1 MEKLQIMK
9 EGLLRRKQIIK
20 VSIRLASPNTIREWS
35 RGEVTKP
42 ETINYRT
49 YKPEKDGLFCEK
61 IFGPVKDWECHC
73 GKYKRIR
80 YRGVVCDRCGVEVT
94 QKSVRRERMGHIEL
108 AVPVVHIWYLRS
120 VPSKI
125 GALLGMSTKDLEKIV
140 YYESYVVIKPGK
152 TGLKEKDLLTEEQYQ
167 EILEK
172 FPDNDKLPDDHPD
185 KFIAKMGGEAI
196 RDLLRNIDIEKLSV
210 ELREQLA
217 AGASEQKK
225 YEILKRLKVVEA
237 FKPKQIT
244 TRGGTIKEEIVNKPE
259 WMVLTDIPV
268 IPPELRPLVPLE
280 GGRFA
285 TSDLND
291 LYRRVIIR
299 NNRLKRLKEIKAPE
313 IILRNE
319 MRMLQ
324 EAVDALLDNSR
335 RVNAVKGDT
344 NRPLK
349 SLSDILKGKQG
360 RFRQNLLGKRVDY
373 SGRSVIVVG
382 PELKLH
388 QCGLPKDMAVE
399 LFKPFLI
406 RKLMERGYARAARTA
421 KKIIERKDP
430 IIWEILEK
438 IIDGHPVLLN
448 RAPTL
453 HRLGIQAFQPV
464 LTDAKAIQLH
474 PLVCVAFNAD
484 FDGDQMAVYVPLSYE
499 AQLEARIL
507 MLSSHN
513 LLKPA
518 DGKPITIATQ
528 DIVLGLYYLTKER
541 AGEPGEGKTF
551 SSPEEVIIA
560 YNSGKLGLH
569 AKIKVRIFNQETG
582 KYEIVETTTGRVIF
596 NQIVPKGIGFIN
608 EVLTKK
614 KLTDLIAK
622 IYAKFG
628 NVITAE
634 FLDEMK
640 DMGYY
645 YATKSGISIGIPD
658 VIVPEEKQAI
668 IEEYQR
674 RVDAHYSDYLEG
686 AISDTE
692 RYNKVIDEWSA
703 ATEKIAKVL
712 FEKLSKINQGFNPL
726 FVMLDSG
733 ARGSKDQVRQLG
745 GMRGLMQKPQ
755 KGMTGQPY
763 EMIEHPILS
772 NFREGLSIWE
782 YFLSTHGAR
791 KGLADTALKTSD
803 AGYLTRRLVDVA
815 QDVVVTE
822 EDCGTVRG
830 ITITSLKEEG
840 GEEIRVAL
848 KDRIVGR
855 VALHDIYH
863 PVTGEIIVPAG
874 QEINEELA
882 EKIEEA
888 NIEEVEV
895 RSVLTCEAKYG
906 VCVKCYGRNLA
917 TGRMVEVGEAVGIIA
932 AQSIGEPGTQLTLRT
947 FHTGGSVAGGGY
959 RPSKIF
965 AKNDGKVKFVDIRS
979 IPYEKVT
986 DEGIESVLRVISRQG
1001 YIVIQDKDGI
1011 EKRYAVPYGSDL
1023 KVKDGQFVK
1032 KGDELYETDPYNS
1045 LILAEKSG
1053 RIEFID
1059 LIPDVTYREEAD
1071 ETTGHMQ
1078 KVIIE
1083 AKDKT
1088 KVPRIKIIDS
1098 NGKEYLQPIP
1108 SRALVNPDL
1117 KDGSYI
1123 KAGDVIA
1130 KIPREQAKIRDI
1142 TGGLPKVV
1150 NLFEARTPNNPAE
1163 LAEIDGV
1170 VSVRTEKNYYIV
1182 KITSDDGQFEK
1193 VYQIPQTKHL
1203 LVEDGDRVYAGDR
1216 LTDGPIDPHKIL
1228 SIKGLNAVQQY
1239 LVNEIQ
1245 DVYRNEGVEI
1255 NDKHIE
1261 IIVRQMMRKVKITN
1275 PGDTRFLERD
1285 IVDKDVVDEEN
1296 RKIRNM
1302 VVITSKGDSKFKVG
1316 QLRSRFE
1323 VDRENES
1330 LKRRKKKPAEYR
1342 PAKGAEFEPVLLGIT
1357 SAALATESWISAA
1370 SFQETTR
1377 VLTDAAIEGKVDYL
1391 RGLKENV
1398 VVGQLI
1404 PAGTGFRNEKKD
1416 YRDVRVMP
1424 KEVKEEIEKEVE
1436 EVERVEEREKK
1447 AASL

>member
-1 MEKLQIMK
+1 MEKLQVLK
-9 EGLLRRKQIIK
+9 EGLLRKKQISK
-20 VSIRLASPNTIREWS
+20 VSIKLASPDTILQWS

-49 YKPEKDGLFCEK
+49 YKPERDGLFCEK

-94 QKSVRRERMGHIEL
+94 QRSVRRERMGHIEL

-125 GALLGMSTKDLEKIV
+125 GSLLGMSTKDLEKIV

-152 TGLKEKDLLTEEQYQ
+152 TGLKEKDLITEEQYQ

-196 RDLLRNIDIEKLSV
+196 RDLLRNIDIEELSN
-210 ELREQLA
+210 ELKAQLA
-217 AGASEQKK
+217 QETSEQKK

-237 FKPKQIT
+237 FNQKVVVK
-244 TRGGTIKEEIVNKPE
+244 GKEEFINKPE
-259 WMVLTDIPV
+259 WMVLTIIPV

-319 MRMLQ
+319 KRMLQ

-335 RVNAVKGDT
+335 RVNAVKADT

-406 RKLMERGYARAARTA
+406 RKLMERGYAKAARTA

-438 IIDGHPVLLN
+438 VVEGHPVLLN

-484 FDGDQMAVYVPLSYE
+484 FDGDQMAVHVPLSYE

-560 YNSGKLGLH
+560 HNSGKLGLH
-569 AKIKVRIFNQETG
+569 AKIKVRILNQETG
-582 KYEIVETTTGRVIF
+582 KYELVETTTGRVIF

-614 KLTDLIAK
+614 KLTNLIAK
-622 IYAKFG
+622 IYNKFG

-640 DMGYY
+640 DMGFY

-658 VIVPEEKQAI
+658 VIVPEEKEQI
-668 IEEYQR
+668 IAEYQR
-674 RVDAHYSDYLEG
+674 RVDIHHRDHLAGE
-686 AISDTE
+686 ITDTE

-703 ATEKIAKVL
+703 ATEKVAKVL

-733 ARGSKDQVRQLG
+733 ARGSKDQIRQLG

-772 NFREGLSIWE
+772 NFREGLSIRE

-830 ITITSLKEEG
+830 ITMTALKEEG
-840 GEEIRVAL
+840 GEEVMVSLA
-848 KDRIVGR
+848 DRIVGR

-863 PVTGEIIVPAG
+863 PITGEIIVESG
-874 QEINEELA
+874 HEITEELA
-882 EKIEEA
+882 QKIEEA
-888 NIEEVEV
+888 GIDEVEV
-895 RSVLTCEAKYG
+895 RSVLTCESKYG

-947 FHTGGSVAGGGY
+947 FHTGGSVAGAGY
-959 RPSKIF
+959 RSSKIL
-965 AKNDGKVKFVDIRS
+965 AKNSGKVRFVNIKY
-979 IPYEKVT
+979 IEYEKM
-986 DEGIESVLRVISRQG
+986 DEYEHETVLRVISRHG
-1001 YIVIQDKDGI
+1001 YLLIEDEKSGI
-1011 EKRYAVPYGSDL
+1011 ARKYAVPYASDL
-1023 KVKDGQFVK
+1023 KVRDGQFVE
-1032 KGDELYETDPYNS
+1032 KGAELYETDPYNS

-1053 RIEFID
+1053 RVELID
-1059 LIPDVTYREEAD
+1059 FIPDVTYREEAD

-1078 KVIIE
+1078 RVIIE

-1088 KVPRIKIIDS
+1088 KVPKIKITTPE
-1098 NGKEYLQPIP
+1098 GEEYYQPIP
-1108 SRALVNPDL
+1108 VRALVDENL
-1117 KDGSYI
+1117 NDGVNI
-1123 KAGDVIA
+1123 KAGDIIA

-1170 VSVRTEKNYYIV
+1170 VSVRAEKNYYIV
-1182 KITSDDGQFEK
+1182 RITSDDGQFKKE
-1193 VYQIPQTKHL
+1193 YQIPQTKHL

-1261 IIVRQMMRKVKITN
+1261 VIVRQMMRKVKITN
-1275 PGDTRFLERD
+1275 PGDTKFLERD

-1296 RKIRNM
+1296 DRIRGM

-1316 QLRSRFE
+1316 QLKSRNE
-1323 VDRENES
+1323 VERENEN
-1330 LKRRKKKPAEYR
+1330 LKRKKKKPAEYR
-1342 PAKGAEFEPVLLGIT
+1342 PAKGAEFEPILLGIT
-1357 SAALATESWISAA
+1357 SAALTSESWISAA

-1377 VLTDAAIEGKVDYL
+1377 VLTDAAIEAKVDYL

-1404 PAGTGFRNEKKD
+1404 PAGTGFRNDKKD

-1424 KEVKEEIEKEVE
+1424 KEGVKEFEKVEEEKEKAQIL
-1436 EVERVEEREKK
+1436 EKK
-1447 AASL
+1447 AESL

>member
-1 MEKLQIMK
+1 MEKLQVLK
-9 EGLLRRKQIIK
+9 EGLLRKKQLSK
-20 VSIRLASPNTIREWS
+20 VSIKLASPDTILQWS

-49 YKPEKDGLFCEK
+49 YKPERDGLFCEK

-94 QKSVRRERMGHIEL
+94 QRSVRRERMGHIEL

-125 GALLGMSTKDLEKIV
+125 GSLLGMSTRDLEKIV

-152 TGLKEKDLLTEEQYQ
+152 TGLKEKDLITEEQYQ

-172 FPDNDKLPDDHPD
+172 FPDNEKLPDEHPD

-196 RDLLRNIDIEKLSV
+196 RDLLRNIDIEELSN
-210 ELREQLA
+210 ELKDQLTKET
-217 AGASEQKK
+217 SEQRK

-237 FKPKQIT
+237 FNQKIIVK
-244 TRGGTIKEEIVNKPE
+244 GKEEFINKPE
-259 WMVLTDIPV
+259 WMVLTIIPV

-319 MRMLQ
+319 KRMLQ

-335 RVNAVKGDT
+335 RVNAVKADT

-406 RKLMERGYARAARTA
+406 RKLMERGYAKAARTA

-438 IIDGHPVLLN
+438 VVEGHPVLLN

-484 FDGDQMAVYVPLSYE
+484 FDGDQMAVHVPLSYE

-528 DIVLGLYYLTKER
+528 DIVLGLYYLTKEKV
-541 AGEPGEGKTF
+541 GEPGEGKTF
-551 SSPEEVIIA
+551 SSLEEVIIA
-560 YNSGKLGLH
+560 HNSGKLGLH
-569 AKIKVRIFNQETG
+569 ARIKVRILNQETG
-582 KYEIVETTTGRVIF
+582 KYELVETTTGRVIF

-614 KLTDLIAK
+614 KLTNLIAK
-622 IYAKFG
+622 IYSKFG
-628 NVITAE
+628 NVVTAE

-640 DMGYY
+640 DMGFY
-645 YATKSGISIGIPD
+645 YATKSGISIGVPD
-658 VIVPEEKQAI
+658 VIVPEEKEQI
-668 IEEYQR
+668 INEYQR
-674 RVDAHYSDYLEG
+674 RVDIHHQDYRAGE
-686 AISDTE
+686 ITDTE

-703 ATEKIAKVL
+703 ATEKVAKVL
-712 FEKLSKINQGFNPL
+712 FDKLSKIEQGFNPL

-733 ARGSKDQVRQLG
+733 ARGSRDQIRQLG

-840 GEEIRVAL
+840 GEEVMVSLA
-848 KDRIVGR
+848 DRIVGR

-863 PVTGEIIVPAG
+863 PFTGEIIVEAG

-882 EKIEEA
+882 QKIEEA
-888 NIEEVEV
+888 GIDEVEV
-895 RSVLTCEAKYG
+895 RSVLTCESKYG

-947 FHTGGSVAGGGY
+947 FHTGGSVAGVGY
-959 RPSKIF
+959 RASKIL
-965 AKNDGKVKFVDIRS
+965 AKNSGKVRFVNIKY
-979 IPYEKVT
+979 IEYEKV
-986 DEGIESVLRVISRQG
+986 DEYGQETVLRVISRHG
-1001 YIVIQDKDGI
+1001 YILIEDEKSGI
-1011 EKRYAVPYGSDL
+1011 ARKYAVPYASDL
-1023 KVKDGQFVK
+1023 KVKDGQFVE
-1032 KGDELYETDPYNS
+1032 KGAELYETDPYNS

-1053 RIEFID
+1053 RIELID
-1059 LIPDVTYREEAD
+1059 FIPDVTYREEAD

-1078 KVIIE
+1078 RVIIE

-1088 KVPRIKIIDS
+1088 KVPKVKIVTS
-1098 NGKEYLQPIP
+1098 KGEEYYQPIP
-1108 SRALVNPDL
+1108 VRALVDENL
-1117 KDGSYI
+1117 NDGVKI
-1123 KAGDVIA
+1123 KAGDIIA

-1163 LAEIDGV
+1163 LAEIDGI
-1170 VSVRTEKNYYIV
+1170 VSVRSEKNYYIL
-1182 KITSDDGQFEK
+1182 KITSDDGQFTKE
-1193 VYQIPQTKHL
+1193 YQIPQTRHL

-1261 IIVRQMMRKVKITN
+1261 VIVRQMMRKVKITN
-1275 PGDTRFLERD
+1275 PGDTKFLERD
-1285 IVDKDVVDEEN
+1285 IVDKDVVDDEN
-1296 RKIRNM
+1296 NRIRGM

-1316 QLRSRFE
+1316 QLKSRSE
-1323 VDRENES
+1323 VERENEN

-1342 PAKGAEFEPVLLGIT
+1342 PAKGAEFEPILLGIT
-1357 SAALATESWISAA
+1357 SAALTSESWISAA

-1377 VLTDAAIEGKVDYL
+1377 VLTDAAIEAKVDYL

-1404 PAGTGFRNEKKD
+1404 PAGTGFRNDKKD
-1416 YRDVRVMP
+1416 YRDVRVML
-1424 KEVKEEIEKEVE
+1424 KEGVKEL
-1436 EVERVEEREKK
+1436 ERVEEEKEKSQILERK
-1447 AASL
+1447 AESL